1 MTFLRPRRLATGA
14 LSSLLLTTA
23 AAIVHA
29 QGTLAGTITVQGAG
43 TPLQEARIIVLN
55 TSLFA
60 TSGPDG
66 KYTIRG
72 VPAGPIDVRV
82 IRVGY
87 QEQKKTAEIGNGQTV
102 TLDVAMTQ
110 AVVQLA
116 EVVTTATGEQR
127 RVEVGNA
134 VENVSVSKLTE
145 SAPIRSVA
153 DVLNARMPGVIV
165 QSGGQTGSGTRVR
178 VRGVS
183 SISLANDPIYIIDGI
198 RLTSNNNS
206 AAFGNGGSNFSRLG
220 DINPEDIENIEVV
233 KGPSAATLYGTDAAN
248 GVIVITTKKGRA
260 GAARWNVTA
269 ENGLIDDMH
278 KYDPNYTLAGVDPKT
293 GKPLILSHQ
302 CTLVKVSQGTCTGS
316 DLKTRAQGG
325 LGYDS
330 LRTFNPI
337 MSSDVSPLR
346 IGNRQ
351 AYGLNVAGGSD
362 QLRYFLSGSRD
373 DETGVLSIDKLEEHR
388 LDSAGVTIHDWQKN
402 PNTKLLNSFRG
413 NLSAQVTP
421 SLDAT
426 VSFGYSTVQ
435 LRTANE
441 SNNTVGI
448 GSQAFGGP
456 GYRTNCCVGIG
467 GVIDSLLGYRAGTPA
482 SVFAELLQQNV
493 NRTIMSSNLNWRPAS
508 WLSTRGNVGVD
519 FADRNDTR
527 LHMNGVSALVLTVR
541 LRSRWISATAT
552 FASVS
557 CS

>member
-1 MTFLRPRRLATGA
+1 MMKLMRPGGLVTAATTA
-14 LSSLLLTTA
+14 VLLTTGAVVA
-23 AAIVHA
+23 AA
-29 QGTLAGTITVQGAG
+29 QGTLTGTVTAQGTG
-43 TPLQEARIIVLN
+43 TPLQETRVQIVGTAL
-55 TSLFA
+55 TGV
-60 TSGPDG
+60 TGPDG
-66 KYTIRG
+66 KYVFRR
-72 VPAGPIDVRV
+72 VPEGTAEVRV
-82 IRVGY
+82 LRVGY
-87 QEQKKTAEIGNGQTV
+87 QEQKKSVRIIDGQTA
-102 TLDVAMTQ
+102 TLDFVMSQTI
-110 AVVQLA
+110 VQLQ

-134 VENVSVSKLTE
+134 VDNISVSKLTQE
-145 SAPIRSVA
+145 APIRNFA
-153 DVLNARMPGVIV
+153 DVLTARIPGVIV
-165 QSGGQTGSGTRVR
+165 QSGGQTGSGVRVR

-220 DINPEDIENIEVV
+220 DISPEDIENIEVV

-260 GAARWNVTA
+260 GAPRWNVYA

-278 KYDPNYTLAGVDPKT
+278 QYAPNYALAGVDPKT
-293 GKPLILSHQ
+293 GKPLILSAQ

-337 MSSDVSPLR
+337 MTPDVSPLH

-351 AYGLNVAGGSD
+351 AYGAQLAAGSE
-362 QLRYFLSGSRD
+362 QLRYFLSATRD
-373 DETGVLSIDKLEEHR
+373 DEIGVLGIDNLEEHR
-388 LDSAGVTIHDWQKN
+388 LDSAGVTLHDWQKN

-508 WLSTRGNVGVD
+508 WLQTRSNFG
-519 FADRNDTR
+519 
-527 LHMNGVSALVLTVR
+527 
-541 LRSRWISATAT
+541 
-552 FASVS
+552 
-557 CS
+557 